1 MRGGDSM
8 DENVKI
14 HPTASVS
21 RKSHVGKGTRIWQN
35 CNIMDDVTVGEDCK
49 LGANVYI
56 ENGVVIGNRVKIK
69 NNIAIYSGVTCEDD
83 VFLGPNCVFTNVITP
98 RSFIE
103 RKSEFKPTLVKKG
116 ASIGANATVICGHS
130 IGKYALVGAGAVV
143 TRDVPDYGL
152 VLGNPARLKGY
163 VCKCGT
169 TLEGKE
175 IILICP
181 ICGNQYQLKEN
192 KIEVLRET

>member
-1 MRGGDSM
+1 MG
-8 DENVKI
+8 ENVMI
-14 HPTASVS
+14 HPTAFVS
-21 RKSHVGKGTRIWQN
+21 KKSHVGKGTRIWQN
-35 CNIMDDVTVGEDCK
+35 CNIMDGVTVGEDCN

-56 ENGVVIGNRVKIK
+56 EEGVVIGNRVKIK

-83 VFLGPNCVFTNVITP
+83 VFLGPNCVFTNVINP

-103 RKSEFKPTLVKKG
+103 RKSEFKPTFVKKG
-116 ASIGANATVICGHS
+116 ASIGANATILCGHS

-169 TLEGKE
+169 TLKKKE
-175 IILICP
+175 TILICP
-181 ICGNQYQLKEN
+181 ICGNQYQLKET
-192 KIEVLRET
+192 KIEVLKETND

>member
-1 MRGGDSM
+1 MGG
-8 DENVKI
+8 NVKI
-14 HPTASVS
+14 HPTAFVS
-21 RKSHVGKGTRIWQN
+21 QKSHVGKGTRVWQN
-35 CNIMDDVTVGEDCK
+35 CNIMDDVTVGEDCN

-83 VFLGPNCVFTNVITP
+83 VFLGPNCVFTNVINP

-130 IGKYALVGAGAVV
+130 IGRYALVGAGAVV

-152 VLGNPARLKGY
+152 ALGNPARLKGY

-169 TLEGKE
+169 TLRKE
-175 IILICP
+175 ERILSCP
-181 ICGNQYQLKEN
+181 ECGNRYRQKEN
-192 KIEVLRET
+192 ALEVINERE

>member
-1 MRGGDSM
+1 M